1 MSLSRTKSKQREPPP
16 SLFLHPSPGASR
28 VSLPGILAPGSA
40 IPGPASIRRERS
52 SYDSNASIRNV
63 PTAAS
68 EQQRIGRVLKT
79 ADSGRTADRTDA
91 LWAEMQA
98 TLEEVELSASA
109 GTHVFG
115 RSHDIKLAELR
126 GAQIALAQ
134 AWARSEADG
143 SMEKASREEGSPD
156 VGDDLRSAKGSF
168 SDAAKPG
175 ISDAEPNKGNA
186 NANVPRPFGEGVDVE
201 RLGAN
206 LEEET
211 EADILLARKR
221 REANDE
227 YFQRVN
233 SGVIDVVSKLEQVAV
248 AMRAVEQESK
258 DVWNENGGGSE
269 YLGN

>member
-1 MSLSRTKSKQREPPP
+1 MSLSRTKSKQRDPPP
-16 SLFLHPSPGASR
+16 SLFLHPSPGASH
-28 VSLPGILAPGSA
+28 VTLPEILAPGSA
-40 IPGPASIRRERS
+40 NPGPASIRRERS
-52 SYDSNASIRNV
+52 SYDNSAS
-63 PTAAS
+63 TWHAD
-68 EQQRIGRVLKT
+68 QQRAGRAPKT

-126 GAQIALAQ
+126 AAQIALAQ

-143 SMEKASREEGSPD
+143 STEIVSRQEVSPD
-156 VGDDLRSAKGSF
+156 VGDDLRSAKISLA
-168 SDAAKPG
+168 DTTKPVA
-175 ISDAEPNKGNA
+175 SEAEPHKSNA
-186 NANVPRPFGEGVDVE
+186 NANVPRPFSEGADVE
-201 RLGAN
+201 RLGAK

-227 YFQRVN
+227 YFQRVKA
-233 SGVIDVVSKLEQVAV
+233 GVIDVVSTLEKVAV

-258 DVWNENGGGSE
+258 DVWNED
-269 YLGN
+269 

>member
-1 MSLSRTKSKQREPPP
+1 MPLSKPKSKQRDPPP
-16 SLFLHPSPGASR
+16 SLFLHPSPGASH

-40 IPGPASIRRERS
+40 IPGPASSRRERS
-52 SYDSNASIRNV
+52 SYDSNASIRQV
-63 PTAAS
+63 PALAS
-68 EQQRIGRVLKT
+68 DQQRAGRALRT

-126 GAQIALAQ
+126 AAQIALAQ

-143 SMEKASREEGSPD
+143 STEKASREEGSPD

-168 SDAAKPG
+168 ADAAKPV
-175 ISDAEPNKGNA
+175 SSAAEPNKGATNA
-186 NANVPRPFGEGVDVE
+186 TASRAFGEGAEVE
-201 RLGAN
+201 RLGAK

-233 SGVIDVVSKLEQVAV
+233 AGVIDVVSKLEHVAR

-258 DVWNENGGGSE
+258 DVWSENENVGGSE
-269 YLGN
+269 